1 VGIREEEGRMEHEGE
16 EKGGGEVVKKMWDE
30 G

>member
-1 VGIREEEGRMEHEGE
+1 MEHEGE